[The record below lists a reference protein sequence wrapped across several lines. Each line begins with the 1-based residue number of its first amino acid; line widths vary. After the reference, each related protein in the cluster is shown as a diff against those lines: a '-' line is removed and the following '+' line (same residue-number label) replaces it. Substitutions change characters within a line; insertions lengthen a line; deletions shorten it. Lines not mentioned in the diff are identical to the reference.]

1 MSTSPGF
8 PSEAEAK
15 AGIGSYGVSC
25 TLAGIMLDVFFFG
38 VFVAQLVSYCN
49 SKFKD
54 PTWVKCLVG
63 AVVVMA
69 TVSSST
75 ASFVLANAGYNWWI
89 ASRWFVYNYGRYTI
103 FLHTGPIAW
112 LALIDA
118 VNMGL
123 CQIFFAYRA
132 YRLWSRNVIIPIGVG
147 LCILTCLASTI
158 AIVVMY
164 IPLTSILDTHYIV
177 PVALTW
183 HATNMLADIIITA
196 TILRALVKIRTG
208 IASTDKLIARLIRM
222 TLESQAAAATIA
234 MTLLV
239 DTIVEPSN
247 LLGIS
252 ILLFQSKVY
261 VVGFFYSLNL
271 RSKSERG
278 ENITMND
285 THPLAFSHE
294 QAATIVIEQQT
305 EMHIMHVNPPPS
317 PGLNRKP
324 GSQDQSDT
332 DVVDI
337 NSQSSAT
344 AYSSSS
350 VKAEVTCL
358 ENV

>member
-25 TLAGIMLDVFFFG
+25 TLAGIMLDVFFF
-38 VFVAQLVSYCN
+38 VQLWQVHHC
-49 SKFKD
+49 
-54 PTWVKCLVG
+54 
-63 AVVVMA
+63 
-69 TVSSST
+69 
-75 ASFVLANAGYNWWI
+75 
-89 ASRWFVYNYGRYTI
+89 
-103 FLHTGPIAW
+103 PIAW

-147 LCILTCLASTI
+147 LCILTWASTI

-305 EMHIMHVNPPPS
+305 EMHIMVRPALTVLIPARQPS
-317 PGLNRKP
+317 PF
-324 GSQDQSDT
+324 SW
-332 DVVDI
+332 
-337 NSQSSAT
+337 SQSQARV
-344 AYSSSS
+344 ARS
-350 VKAEVTCL
+350 V
-358 ENV
+358 